1 MDTVAAPH
9 NTLEPLEQFLLEHYG
24 QEPEWL
30 LARRR
35 HYGSLYLDMALP
47 VRQRTPLKNRKLD
60 RIPVLV
66 PQPVAVLPPALQSQ
80 QSLFNVVTVNGRSIK
95 AMMPQ
100 TAQADGV
107 LVLSLK
113 DALIKIPGLLEES
126 LGSVV
131 DGATDKFQALNAAL
145 WQDGLF
151 LYVPPR
157 VTLTEPITISHYG
170 TAGATAILP
179 RTLLVL
185 DHESRAT
192 VIEQYISESGTAKC
206 LWSCTTEVILHDAA
220 TLQYGSIQQ
229 LATSAEVFVRR
240 GARVG
245 RDARI
250 DWNIGEFG
258 AGLVVSEH
266 QSLLDQPGGHAH
278 STTVFFGT
286 RSQHQDYTAMAR
298 HVGTHTTSNM
308 VARGVMKD
316 SARSVFTGI
325 TDIKKGA
332 TGSDGRQKEKILML
346 SDTSRADAIPSL
358 LIEEN
363 DVFAAHAASAGP
375 VDPHAIFYLMGRG
388 LSEMEAT
395 RLIVHGFLAP
405 VIDTIPVGALREAVW
420 AEVERKILE

>member
-9 NTLEPLEQFLLEHYG
+9 TLEPLEKFLLEHHG

-30 LARRR
+30 LTRRR
-35 HYGSLYLDMALP
+35 HFGSQYLEMGLP

-66 PQPVAVLPPALQSQ
+66 PQPLAELPPTIASQ

-95 AMMPQ
+95 AKIPE
-100 TAQADGV
+100 AAAADGV
-107 LVLSLK
+107 LLLSLTE
-113 DALIKIPGLLEES
+113 ALTKVPGLVEEA
-126 LGSVV
+126 LGSVI
-131 DGATDKFQALNAAL
+131 DDATDKFQALNATL
-145 WQDGLF
+145 WQHGLF

-157 VTLTEPITISHYG
+157 VTLTEPITICHYG
-170 TAGATAILP
+170 TAEATAILP
-179 RTLLVL
+179 RTLLIL

-192 VIEQYISESGTAKC
+192 VIEQYVSDSGRAKC
-206 LWSCTTEVILHDAA
+206 LWSCTTEVILQDAA
-220 TLQYGSIQQ
+220 ALQYGAIQQ
-229 LATSAEVFVRR
+229 LAGSAEVFVRR

-266 QSLLDQPGGHAH
+266 QSILDHPGGQAY

-286 RSQHQDYTAMAR
+286 RSQHQDYTATSR
-298 HVGTHTTSNM
+298 HVATHTTSNM

-346 SDTSRADAIPSL
+346 SDSSRADAIPSL

-388 LSEMEAT
+388 LSELEAT

-405 VIDTIPVGALREAVW
+405 VIDTIPVGALRDEVW